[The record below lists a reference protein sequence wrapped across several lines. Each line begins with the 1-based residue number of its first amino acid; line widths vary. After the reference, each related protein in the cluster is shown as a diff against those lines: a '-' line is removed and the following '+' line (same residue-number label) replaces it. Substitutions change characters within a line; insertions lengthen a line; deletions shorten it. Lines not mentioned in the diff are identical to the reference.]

1 MREVTLPTDKLSEV
15 SKVSEELPKQR
26 ISPRNKWKY
35 TLFISITAACVL
47 VVMGLLIILVSDI
60 GSGERAELLNR
71 VGTFLV
77 LFAAP
82 LYFLAAHCLDKLDFK
97 NRK

>member
-1 MREVTLPTDKLSEV
+1 M
-15 SKVSEELPKQR
+15 
-26 ISPRNKWKY
+26 
-35 TLFISITAACVL
+35 LFISITAACGL
-47 VVMGLLIILVSDI
+47 AAMGLLIIIVSGI
-60 GSGERAELLNR
+60 GSGESAGLLNR

-82 LYFLAAHCLDKLDFK
+82 LYFLAAHCLDKLDFR